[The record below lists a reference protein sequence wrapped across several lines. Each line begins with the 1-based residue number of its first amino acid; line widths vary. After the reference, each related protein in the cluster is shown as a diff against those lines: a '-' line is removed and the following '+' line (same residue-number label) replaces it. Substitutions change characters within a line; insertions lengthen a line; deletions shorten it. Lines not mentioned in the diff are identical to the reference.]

1 MQNDYKNMKAVTDN
15 NDMTAAFKTIYKI
28 LNRLEKSLDVDKEA
42 HRDFK
47 AIDEIGHEALD
58 ISYPRWKEYITML
71 RDAGY
76 IDGVR
81 IKSFIDGTTS
91 VDISEIHITL
101 QGMQYLA
108 ENTMMSRIYNTIKG
122 VKDRYY

>member
-1 MQNDYKNMKAVTDN
+1 MKTVTDN

-47 AIDEIGHEALD
+47 VIDEIGHEALG

-91 VDISEIHITL
+91 VDISEIRITL

-122 VKDRYY
+122 VKDIIK